1 MGYLTMLKV
10 VQAHQYGENHKILDE
25 MFKVRAKVFKERLDW
40 EVAVKDERE
49 KDEFDELNPLYLL
62 SVDEENNLQGCLR
75 LLPTTG
81 PNMLRDVFSVLIP
94 NGKIE
99 SPLIWESSR
108 FCINPNISHKN
119 RDSEATFINNVTI
132 ELLAGI
138 AEVGLAAGLEFVVT
152 VYDARMA
159 RLLKRINCPADVI
172 GGPIKIGKV
181 MTYASLFEISE
192 TMWQRLAGQIG
203 LMKSSNFGYLRHGN
217 R

>member
-1 MGYLTMLKV
+1 MLKV
-10 VQAHQYGENHKILDE
+10 VQAHQYDENHEILDE

-40 EVAVKDERE
+40 EVTVKDERE
-49 KDEFDELNPLYLL
+49 KDEFDELNPIYLL
-62 SVDEENNLQGCLR
+62 SVDEQNNLQGCLR

-108 FCINPNISHKN
+108 FCINPKIMNMHKSRSSALVN
-119 RDSEATFINNVTI
+119 SVTI

-138 AEVGLAAGLEFVVT
+138 AEVGFAAGLEFIVT
-152 VYDARMA
+152 VYDTRMA

-181 MTYASLFEISE
+181 MTYASLFEVSE

-203 LMKSSNFGYLRHGN
+203 LTKSSNIGYLCNDDR
-217 R
+217 